1 VEASGQRFWIEF
13 FPQTADP
20 FRFRLDGDVK
30 ARRTVAERWSETSSD
45 TLTGEFSPSDHRQ
58 LSGLV
63 QQGDVRFRDA
73 ERQGRAREAR
83 LEGDLLHLT
92 GKPVVESAG
101 VVTRAAEMTYNQRT
115 SALQGAGGVETVIVP
130 GSAPGQK
137 AVLPMGDAESAG
149 QKVYIHADTV
159 ELDQTTNQVTFRGGC
174 RMVQARNVLTAG
186 RFVWNRQDETFS
198 AEDKVLL
205 VATVREKTGPER
217 RLEIRSGRLAY
228 NPLRRRILFEREV
241 RTLSADGEMA
251 SDALWGY
258 FEEGQ
263 GLRKLFAQGQIRITQ
278 KSREATGDRAMVDL
292 AQNRFVLQG
301 SPARVVD
308 RAEGRTTQGVQLTFF
323 QGDDTIRVDSK
334 AQPIDME

>member
-1 VEASGQRFWIEF
+1 
-13 FPQTADP
+13 
-20 FRFRLDGDVK
+20 
-30 ARRTVAERWSETSSD
+30 
-45 TLTGEFSPSDHRQ
+45 
-58 LSGLV
+58 
-63 QQGDVRFRDA
+63 
-73 ERQGRAREAR
+73 
-83 LEGDLLHLT
+83 
-92 GKPVVESAG
+92 
-101 VVTRAAEMTYNQRT
+101 
-115 SALQGAGGVETVIVP
+115 
-130 GSAPGQK
+130 
-137 AVLPMGDAESAG
+137 
-149 QKVYIHADTV
+149 
-159 ELDQTTNQVTFRGGC
+159 
-174 RMVQARNVLTAG
+174 MVQARNVLTDG